1 MKPSNKS
8 NSIKILILGY
18 LLLVIFMT
26 SVLYLDSSLLENQI
40 NTIDTSDSSTKKI
53 QTIVD
58 LMEIARTRVRLAHKM
73 LATEDIFEKDEI
85 AQDISALATKFVQ
98 KNDELVTYEL
108 NQTELDI
115 LEKQRKDYPQV
126 IQKLNLLKG
135 FAFEDTLEG
144 TTKARNIIIYEIVPL
159 QETVID
165 RFILMIKNI
174 QNEISKSRETALIRY
189 EKNEYYR
196 NIFIILAFLASV
208 GVLIWV
214 IFRTTLIEKQLHS
227 YSLIDALTGIAN
239 RRHFDE
245 KLRLEW
251 THCKRNKN
259 PLSLLLIDIDYFKK
273 YNDFYGHQEGDKCLQ
288 QVANIIKG
296 FARRETD
303 LAARYGGEEF
313 AIILPFTDRKEA
325 EKIAMDL
332 ITKVNNE
339 KIPHEKSEIGNHL
352 TLSIGI
358 SESNQVKDNE
368 TYEVLTKIAD
378 KALYLSKERGRN
390 QANLFNE

>member
-1 MKPSNKS
+1 MTSSNKS
-8 NSIKILILGY
+8 NSIKILLLGY
-18 LLLVIFMT
+18 FLLVTFMA
-26 SVLYLDSSLLENQI
+26 SVLYLDSSLLKNQI
-40 NTIDTSDSSTKKI
+40 NTIDTSDTSTKKI
-53 QTIVD
+53 QTIVN
-58 LMEIARTRVRLAHKM
+58 LMEVARTRVRLAHKM
-73 LATEDIFEKDEI
+73 LATEDIFDKDEI

-98 KNDELVTYEL
+98 MNDELATYEL
-108 NQTELDI
+108 DQTEIDI
-115 LEKQRKDYPQV
+115 LEKQREDYPKV

-135 FAFEDTLEG
+135 FAFEDTIEG
-144 TTKARNIIIYEIVPL
+144 TTKARNIIIFEIVPV
-159 QETVID
+159 QETIID

-174 QNEISKSRETALIRY
+174 QDKISISRETALNRY
-189 EKNEYYR
+189 EQNKYYR
-196 NIFIILAFLASV
+196 QIIIVLAFLASV

-214 IFRTTLIEKQLHS
+214 IYRTKRIEKQLHS

-273 YNDFYGHQEGDKCLQ
+273 YNDFYGHQEGDQCLQ
-288 QVANIIKG
+288 QVANIING

-313 AIILPFTDRKEA
+313 AIILPFTDRKAA
-325 EKIAMDL
+325 EKIASDL
-332 ITKVNNE
+332 INKVNNE
-339 KIPHEKSEIGNHL
+339 KIPHEKSEISNHL

-368 TYEVLTKIAD
+368 THEILIEIAD

-390 QANLFNE
+390 QDNLFNE